1 LARLRDADQVVSAI
15 EQSHGLVR
23 ALRCQLEI
31 SRPLDGLRD
40 VHIACGPDA
49 RGIRPTRQLT
59 AMHHAETARGVA
71 ELVLERAL
79 DALELR

>member
-1 LARLRDADQVVSAI
+1 LKSGSDETSQPV
-15 EQSHGLVR
+15 G